1 MAPVDFGAFVFRT
14 PWIASQG
21 LEKWC
26 AGTLQTRSAAEGEK
40 TASSRQDVTDSS
52 DLRATMLSH
61 LCGSAALIAFVI
73 EGRLNQALC
82 ST

>member
-1 MAPVDFGAFVFRT
+1 MDSISGVGEILRM
-14 PWIASQG
+14 
-21 LEKWC
+21 
-26 AGTLQTRSAAEGEK
+26 RSSNALSCCGVE
-40 TASSRQDVTDSS
+40 TASSQQDVTDST
-52 DLRATMLSH
+52 DRRATMLSH